1 MDKKGFGPE
10 VKVGIFVL
18 IGLIVLAY
26 MSIRLG
32 KIDLGKEDGYHVS
45 AVFDSISGL
54 VKDSPVEMAGI
65 EIGRVKDVIL
75 KDGQAKVDMVI
86 SPQVKIKKDAQAMVR
101 TKGVLGDKFIE
112 IMQGKEEAY
121 IPPEGTIAKTVSA
134 ADLDQLLVKVEPA
147 LDDIQ
152 SVAVGL
158 NEFVGD
164 KKNQTNFKA
173 LIADLRDVSA
183 SFKSISGDVEAGKG
197 TLGKLVKDDTLY
209 NKAEKTVST
218 LEETVGTLS
227 EVTQKVE
234 RGEGTLGKLVNDE
247 TLYNKAKDTVDTF
260 HNVAQKVD
268 KGEGTL
274 GKLVNDPSLYDETKK
289 AVKGVTEATTGLQEQ
304 VPITVLGTVVG
315 TVLR

>member
-10 VKVGIFVL
+10 IKVGIFVL
-18 IGLIVLAY
+18 IGLIILAY

-32 KIDLGKEDGYHVS
+32 KIDLVKEKGYHVS
-45 AVFDSISGL
+45 AVFDSVSGL

-65 EIGRVKDVIL
+65 EIGRVKDVTL

-152 SVAVGL
+152 SLASGL

-164 KKNQTNFKA
+164 KENQTKFKA
-173 LIADLRDVSA
+173 LIANLRDASA

-197 TLGKLVKDDTLY
+197 TLGKLVKDETLY
-209 NKAEKTVST
+209 NKAKKTVST

-227 EVTQKVE
+227 EVAQKVE

-289 AVKGVTEATTGLQEQ
+289 AVKSVTKATTGIQEQ

>member
-10 VKVGIFVL
+10 IKVGIFVL
-18 IGLIVLAY
+18 IGLVILAY

-32 KIDLGKEDGYHVS
+32 KVDLGREKGYHVS
-45 AVFDSISGL
+45 AVFDSVSGL

-65 EIGRVKDVIL
+65 EIGRVKDVTL
-75 KDGQAKVDMVI
+75 KDGQAMVDMVI
-86 SPQVKIKKDAQAMVR
+86 SPHVKIRKDAKAMIR

-112 IMQGKEEAY
+112 IMQGREEAY
-121 IPPEGTIAKTVSA
+121 IPPEGAIAKTISA

-152 SVAVGL
+152 SVAAGL
-158 NEFVGD
+158 NKFVGD
-164 KKNQTNFKA
+164 EENQTNFKG
-173 LIADLRDVSA
+173 LMADLRDASA
-183 SFKSISGDVEAGKG
+183 SFKNISGDVEAGKG
-197 TLGKLVKDDTLY
+197 TLGKLVKDETLY
-209 NKAEKTVST
+209 NKAEKTMSN
-218 LEETVGTLS
+218 LEETMGTLS
-227 EVTQKVE
+227 EVAQKVE

-247 TLYNKAKDTVDTF
+247 TLYNKAKDTVDTL

-289 AVKGVTEATTGLQEQ
+289 AVKSVTKATTGIQEQ
-304 VPITVLGTVVG
+304 VPVTVLGTVVG

>member
-1 MDKKGFGPE
+1 MDKKIFGPE
-10 VKVGIFVL
+10 IKVGIFVL

-32 KIDLGKEDGYHVS
+32 KIDLIKEKGYHVS
-45 AVFDSISGL
+45 AVFDSVSGL

-65 EIGRVKDVIL
+65 EIGRVKDVTL
-75 KDGQAKVDMVI
+75 KDGQARVDMLI
-86 SPQVKIKKDAQAMVR
+86 SPKVKIRKDAQAMIR

-112 IMQGKEEAY
+112 ITQGKEKAY
-121 IPPEGTIAKTVSA
+121 LPPDGTIAKTISA

-152 SVAVGL
+152 SVAAGL

-164 KKNQTNFKA
+164 KENQTNFKG
-173 LIADLRDVSA
+173 LMADLRDASA

-197 TLGKLVKDDTLY
+197 TLGKLVKDETLY

-218 LEETVGTLS
+218 LEETMGTLS
-227 EVTQKVE
+227 EVAQKVE
-234 RGEGTLGKLVNDE
+234 KGEGTLGKLVSDE
-247 TLYNKAKDTVDTF
+247 TLYNKAKDTVDTL

-289 AVKGVTEATTGLQEQ
+289 AVKSVTKATTGIQEQ

>member
-10 VKVGIFVL
+10 IKVGIFVL
-18 IGLIVLAY
+18 IGLIILAY

-32 KIDLGKEDGYHVS
+32 KIDLIKEKGYHVS
-45 AVFDSISGL
+45 AVFDSVSGL

-65 EIGRVKDVIL
+65 EIGRVKDVTL

-86 SPQVKIKKDAQAMVR
+86 SPQVKIRKDAQAMVR

-112 IMQGKEEAY
+112 ITQGKEEAY
-121 IPPEGTIAKTVSA
+121 LPPDGTIAKTVSA

-152 SVAVGL
+152 SLAAGL

-164 KKNQTNFKA
+164 KENQTNFKA
-173 LIADLRDVSA
+173 LIADLRDASA
-183 SFKSISGDVEAGKG
+183 SFKSISSDVEAGKG
-197 TLGKLVKDDTLY
+197 TLGKLVKDETLY
-209 NKAEKTVST
+209 NKAEKTVSA

-227 EVTQKVE
+227 EVAQKVE

-268 KGEGTL
+268 KGEGFL

-289 AVKGVTEATTGLQEQ
+289 AVKSVTKATTGIQEQ